1 VASPYTTTELLAS
14 IRRRARSTNSAAPG
28 FADSD
33 LLAIA
38 NEVLLSE
45 VVPEVVSR
53 RASFFRQTIDTT
65 LVVGTSTYAVNT
77 RSVGSVVANF
87 FRVDATDNSVHPLVE
102 WDEEDLQERDPTKQG
117 TPQAFIIQNDQ
128 IRLYPVPSKADI
140 LRQVLLRRPNRL
152 VAVSAAA
159 AIASIS
165 YPGDVTKI
173 TITLGADASTFGFTT
188 STPLDL
194 VSARVPFRSLLDDST
209 PYSIASNSVG
219 LQPGAVAVAALKA
232 DATVVLGGPGS
243 LNGLYAGDYMC
254 LAGQSPVIQLPPEFF
269 PVVAQASACEL
280 LRPGRDRTI
289 YRDAVD
295 ALKELEEKVYGVVVD
310 RVENQPG
317 YLTGGDWP
325 P

>member
-1 VASPYTTTELLAS
+1 VTVPYDTTALLAS
-14 IRRRARSTNSAAPG
+14 IRRRARATNSAAPG

-45 VVPEVVSR
+45 VTPEVVSR

-65 LVVGTSTYAVNT
+65 LTVGTSIYSFNT
-77 RSVGSVVANF
+77 RTIGAVVANF
-87 FRVDATDNSVHPLVE
+87 FRVSATDHSVHPLVE
-102 WDEEDLQERDPTKQG
+102 WDEEDLTERDPTAQG
-117 TPQAFIIQNDQ
+117 TPQAFIIQNGQ
-128 IRLYPVPSKADI
+128 IRLYPVPDTADV

-152 VAVSAAA
+152 AAVASTA
-159 AIASIS
+159 AISSIT
-165 YPGDVTKI
+165 YPADATKVTI
-173 TITLGADASTFGFTT
+173 NLGADASTFGFTT
-188 STPLDL
+188 STPLDI
-194 VSARVPFRSLLDDST
+194 VSARAPFGPLLDDST
-209 PYSIASNSVG
+209 PYSIASTAVG
-219 LQPGAVAVAALKA
+219 LQPGATVVAALRA
-232 DATVVLGGPGS
+232 DAASSGSGS
-243 LNGLYAGDYMC
+243 LAGLYAGDYLC

-269 PVVAQASACEL
+269 PVVAQRAACEL
-280 LRPGRDRTI
+280 LRPGRDRDV
-289 YRDAVD
+289 YRDAVE